1 MDLVKLVV
9 EGIYSEFQASA
20 FLMILAEEDGDTQ
33 MPVVIGGFE
42 AQSIALSLEEKIKPP
57 RPLSHDLFKVFSDSF
72 EIKVSKVVITDL
84 KEGVFFASLHCQQG
98 KTEKVIDARTSDAV
112 AIALRFKAPIY
123 ASKSVLKNAGT
134 TNIKINLTIQETPK
148 ETDWKKIMIDEKLTK
163 EEITQILQALTENEL
178 DEALNHVVKLEK
190 YEIAAHIRDEINI
203 RQSSKS

>member
-20 FLMILAEEDGDTQ
+20 FLMILAEEDGDKQ

-134 TNIKINLTIQETPK
+134 TNIKINLTIKETPK

-163 EEITQILQALTENEL
+163 EEIAQILQALTENEL
-178 DEALNHVVKLEK
+178 DEALHHVVKLEK

>member
-20 FLMILAEEDGDTQ
+20 FLMILAEENGDKQ

-57 RPLSHDLFKVFSDSF
+57 RPLSHDLFKIFSDSF
-72 EIKVSKVVITDL
+72 EIKINKVVISDL

-98 KTEKVIDARTSDAV
+98 KTEKIIDARTSDAV
-112 AIALRFKAPIY
+112 AIALRFKAPIF
-123 ASKSVLKNAGT
+123 ASKSVLKNAGSK
-134 TNIKINLTIQETPK
+134 NIKINLTIKDTPK
-148 ETDWKKIMIDEKLTK
+148 ETDWKKMITDDRLHK
-163 EEITQILQALTENEL
+163 EELSKMLQNLTEREL
-178 DEALNHVVKLEK
+178 DEALDHVVKLEK
-190 YEIAAHIRDEINI
+190 YEIAAHIRDEINV

>member
-9 EGIYSEFQASA
+9 EGVYSEFQASA
-20 FLMILAEEDGDTQ
+20 FLMILAEEDGDKQ

-42 AQSIALSLEEKIKPP
+42 AQSIALSLEKKIKPP
-57 RPLSHDLFKVFSDSF
+57 RPLSHDLFKIFSDSF
-72 EIKVSKVVITDL
+72 EIKVNKVVISDL

-123 ASKSVLKNAGT
+123 ASKSVLKNAGA
-134 TNIKINLTIQETPK
+134 TNIKINLTIKESPK
-148 ETDWKKIMIDEKLTK
+148 ETDWKKIIIDENLTK
-163 EEITQILQALTENEL
+163 EEIVRILQELAEKEL
-178 DEALNHVVKLEK
+178 DEALNYVVKLEK

>member
-20 FLMILAEEDGDTQ
+20 FLMILAEEDGDKQ

>member
-20 FLMILAEEDGDTQ
+20 FLMILAEEDGDKQ

-163 EEITQILQALTENEL
+163 EEIAQILQALTENEL
-178 DEALNHVVKLEK
+178 DEALHHVVKLEK